1 MYSSSKTAIIYKK
14 QILGNPFM
22 IAELL
27 RKTTHLSGLFIPLL
41 YIILNKPEM
50 LIIVGSLTGI
60 ALVIEFLK
68 WVSEG
73 FRNLFF
79 RYFKSILRTHEQKGA
94 LTGATFYIL
103 STFLCIL
110 FFQKNIA
117 IVCILFVVLGDAVA
131 ALVGMKWGRIKLIGK
146 KSLEGSAACFVVC
159 ASISLIWLNP
169 IIGITGAFVATVVEL
184 LPLRIDD
191 NLTVS
196 LISGI
201 VMHLMTVYLPL

>member
-1 MYSSSKTAIIYKK
+1 
-14 QILGNPFM
+14 M

-41 YIILNKPEM
+41 YITLDKTQM
-50 LIIVGSLTGI
+50 LIIVGCLTGT
-60 ALVIEFLK
+60 ALAIEFLK

-131 ALVGMKWGRIKLIGK
+131 ALVGIKWGRIKLIGK
-146 KSLEGSAACFVVC
+146 KSLEGSAACFLVC
-159 ASISLIWLNP
+159 TSISLIWLNP
-169 IIGITGAFVATVVEL
+169 IIGIAGAFVATIVEL

-201 VMHLMTVYLPL
+201 VMHLLMMYLPI